1 MNFTRR
7 QCLSAALA
15 LPLLITS
22 KANARGAEALAAIE
36 RRSGG
41 RLGVHLFDGETSLGH
56 RADERFGL
64 CSTFKLVLAAMV
76 LHEADRGRLALD
88 RELQISENDR
98 VPHMPSTQA
107 QVGGTM
113 RVDALA
119 EAAQKTSDNLAA
131 NLLLRELGGPAALTA
146 FCRQF
151 GDTETRIDRY
161 EPEMNLVPAGEVR
174 DTTTPRAMAGLLAR
188 LFSEDG
194 LSAKA
199 QAILRRWMIDTT
211 TGARRLRAGLPQDWI
226 VGDKTGT
233 ALSDGMNDKIN
244 DIAVVW
250 RADRVLTI
258 ATYFEASAGNDN
270 IRREDE
276 AVLNSVGEWAA
287 RIAGLG

>member
-7 QCLSAALA
+7 QCLTAALA
-15 LPLLITS
+15 LPLLIAA

-41 RLGVHLFDGETSLGH
+41 RLGVYLFDGETSLGH
-56 RADERFGL
+56 RSDERFGL

-88 RELQISENDR
+88 RELKISDNDR

-107 QVGGTM
+107 HIGGTM

-146 FCRQF
+146 FCAQF

-188 LFSEDG
+188 LFSADG

-199 QAILRRWMIDTT
+199 QAILRGWMIDTT
-211 TGARRLRAGLPQDWI
+211 TGARRLRAGLPRDWI

-250 RADRVLTI
+250 RAGRVLTI

-270 IRREDE
+270 IRPEDE
-276 AVLNSVGEWAA
+276 AVLKSVGEWAA
-287 RIAGLG
+287 RIAGSA